1 MTTDENVRSWFD
13 AGSYSVKHI
22 TRKILVMLVDDPE
35 GAQNELLDCL
45 ERNEKAMQR
54 WTENNR
60 LQNEA
65 VELEDAKFT

>member
-1 MTTDENVRSWFD
+1 MTIDENIREWLD

-22 TRKILVMLVDDPE
+22 TRKILVMLANDPE

-54 WTENNR
+54 WNEKNR

-65 VELEDAKFT
+65 VELEDEKFA

>member
-1 MTTDENVRSWFD
+1 
-13 AGSYSVKHI
+13 
-22 TRKILVMLVDDPE
+22 MLVDDPE

>member
-1 MTTDENVRSWFD
+1 MTIDENIREWLD
-13 AGSYSVKHI
+13 TGSYSVKHI
-22 TRKILVMLVDDPE
+22 TRKILVMLADDPE

-54 WTENNR
+54 WTEKNR

>member
-1 MTTDENVRSWFD
+1 MTTEENVRSWFD

-45 ERNEKAMQR
+45 ERNEK
-54 WTENNR
+54 NR